1 MKRYIERIII
11 PFFARKRK
19 ALQLQETQPAL
30 VLFDSFRGQTTE
42 AIGKLLERNNILSQ
56 QIPPNCTDKL
66 QPMDI
71 SINKPVKNGMRARF
85 QKWYADEV
93 QSQLKDV
100 SVDEVKVSVA
110 ASHIKPLSAMWMIST
125 WQEVE
130 QRPELNGFHGA
141 GIVDAIAAVQE

>member
-1 MKRYIERIII
+1 
-11 PFFARKRK
+11 
-19 ALQLQETQPAL
+19 
-30 VLFDSFRGQTTE
+30 
-42 AIGKLLERNNILSQ
+42 
-56 QIPPNCTDKL
+56 
-66 QPMDI
+66 MDI

-125 WQEVE
+125 WQEIE
-130 QRPELNGFHGA
+130 QRPELAINGFRGA
-141 GIVDAIAAVQE
+141 GILDAIAAVQD